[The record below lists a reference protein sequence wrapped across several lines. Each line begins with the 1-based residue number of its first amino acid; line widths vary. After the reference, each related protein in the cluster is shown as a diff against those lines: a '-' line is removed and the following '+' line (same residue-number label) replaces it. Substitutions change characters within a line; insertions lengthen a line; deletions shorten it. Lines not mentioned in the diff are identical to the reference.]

1 MTVKTQQY
9 SSNYEKR
16 KLGSYIKD
24 RGKKVKQENLLTDN
38 FPFNVEVSI
47 STLTDPSHNSI
58 PATICLE
65 REKTLSFI
73 LFGIQISFFQISLL
87 FRLSGEVKYN
97 M

>member
-58 PATICLE
+58 PAIICLATE
-65 REKTLSFI
+65 GKTLFSSFFRIQI
-73 LFGIQISFFQISLL
+73 LF
-87 FRLSGEVKYN
+87 FRFY
-97 M
+97 

>member
-24 RGKKVKQENLLTDN
+24 RGKKVKQENLLTDH

-65 REKTLSFI
+65 REGEISCY
-73 LFGIQISFFQISLL
+73 ISFLI
-87 FRLSGEVKYN
+87 
-97 M
+97 